1 MQTSISKKSI
11 NTEKSKKNDQS
22 NNNIEEEKSL
32 SNEPEK
38 EKIFE
43 RFIYITT
50 YYDSDFLEKIKL
62 LFEEIN
68 QKAFNLSSPKEIN
81 THSLSEEER
90 QSNDIDYISGFQ
102 LLDNQKRIT
111 IIEGLAGKGMQKI
124 KDAFPRTQMNNEAKM
139 IFSDSNILF
148 DKRIYSKFDLSLKFI
163 KTRETLEQILTTFD
177 IYLKSTNYR
186 EIYDVF

>member
-62 LFEEIN
+62 LFEEI
-68 QKAFNLSSPKEIN
+68 F
-81 THSLSEEER
+81 
-90 QSNDIDYISGFQ
+90 
-102 LLDNQKRIT
+102 
-111 IIEGLAGKGMQKI
+111 
-124 KDAFPRTQMNNEAKM
+124 
-139 IFSDSNILF
+139 
-148 DKRIYSKFDLSLKFI
+148 
-163 KTRETLEQILTTFD
+163 
-177 IYLKSTNYR
+177 
-186 EIYDVF
+186 

>member
-102 LLDNQKRIT
+102 
-111 IIEGLAGKGMQKI
+111 
-124 KDAFPRTQMNNEAKM
+124 
-139 IFSDSNILF
+139 
-148 DKRIYSKFDLSLKFI
+148 
-163 KTRETLEQILTTFD
+163 
-177 IYLKSTNYR
+177 
-186 EIYDVF
+186 

>member
-62 LFEEIN
+62 LFEEI
-68 QKAFNLSSPKEIN
+68 KPK
-81 THSLSEEER
+81 SL
-90 QSNDIDYISGFQ
+90 
-102 LLDNQKRIT
+102 
-111 IIEGLAGKGMQKI
+111 
-124 KDAFPRTQMNNEAKM
+124 
-139 IFSDSNILF
+139 
-148 DKRIYSKFDLSLKFI
+148 
-163 KTRETLEQILTTFD
+163 
-177 IYLKSTNYR
+177 
-186 EIYDVF
+186 

>member
-111 IIEGLAGKGMQKI
+111 ILEGLAGKGMQKI
-124 KDAFPRTQMNNEAKM
+124 KDAFPRTQMNNASKM
-139 IFSDSNILF
+139 IFADSNILF
-148 DKRIYSKFDLSLKFI
+148 DK
-163 KTRETLEQILTTFD
+163 
-177 IYLKSTNYR
+177 
-186 EIYDVF
+186 